1 MAAVQDGK
9 ADAKTYSGWVRFA
22 AFCQVCH
29 GVGGVGSAIAPD
41 LAEAVKHLNHKQFET
56 IVSCGLKGNLGTGVM
71 PAWGSNP
78 NIKPYLDDLWAYLRA
93 RADGALGPGRPQKYL
108 VLQLNLEPRS
118 GCTEGFQLLSLRSGR
133 EAESSTARTR
143 DYPCRVCY
151 RRGRCADIIIR
162 AVADQIDARAFN
174 RNFPIRLRGLSST
187 PSGVRSV
194 TLERLKRQPHR

>member
-1 MAAVQDGK
+1 MQDGK

-93 RADGALGPGRPQKYL
+93 RRR
-108 VLQLNLEPRS
+108 RS
-118 GCTEGFQLLSLRSGR
+118 GSRPSAEISGAATELGAAKRVHRRLSGLKPPKWTRSR
-133 EAESSTARTR
+133 EFDCE
-143 DYPCRVCY
+143 
-151 RRGRCADIIIR
+151 
-162 AVADQIDARAFN
+162 DARL
-174 RNFPIRLRGLSST
+174 PM
-187 PSGVRSV
+187 
-194 TLERLKRQPHR
+194 